1 MLRYIIKLNCFVLFV
16 LMFIC
21 LDTQLKSSV
30 WASGGG
36 PGACLQNMEGRY
48 LSISGGGSGH
58 GRSRDDFKLG
68 PFPMGIMPMPY
79 AKALCPMQKPYA
91 LCPIA
96 LCQSLLKNL
105 RQISVKTATVTWGGG
120 HQLDARCGDDG
131 NGGRESSEYK

>member
-1 MLRYIIKLNCFVLFV
+1 MLRYVIKLNCFVLFV

-21 LDTQLKSSV
+21 LDTQLKSGV

-48 LSISGGGSGH
+48 LSISGGGGGH
-58 GRSRDDFKLG
+58 GRLRDDFELG
-68 PFPMGIMPMPY
+68 ARPNEDKAYALCKSPMPY

-91 LCPIA
+91 LCPIT

-105 RQISVKTATVTWGGG
+105 HQICVKTATITW
-120 HQLDARCGDDG
+120 CGSPACHRVSHPG
-131 NGGRESSEYK
+131 SS